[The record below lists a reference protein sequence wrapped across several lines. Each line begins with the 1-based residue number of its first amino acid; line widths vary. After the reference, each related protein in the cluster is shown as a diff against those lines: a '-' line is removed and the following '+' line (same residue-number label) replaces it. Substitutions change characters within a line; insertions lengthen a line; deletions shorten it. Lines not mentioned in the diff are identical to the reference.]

1 MSGHRVRVWYSYQSK
16 AEKVWACFF
25 CCVLVNPML
34 DAGSSNARKHV
45 WNVFSDLEIVDEP
58 RTLA

>member
-1 MSGHRVRVWYSYQSK
+1 M
-16 AEKVWACFF
+16 FF